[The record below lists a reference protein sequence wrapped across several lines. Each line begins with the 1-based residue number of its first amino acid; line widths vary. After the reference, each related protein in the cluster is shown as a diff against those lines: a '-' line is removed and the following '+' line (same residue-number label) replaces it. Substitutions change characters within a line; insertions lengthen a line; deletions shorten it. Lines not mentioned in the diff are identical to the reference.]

1 MKAHTKTIWRYLAV
15 MAIVAISLSLFAAD
29 LFASVSENMASF
41 TSATI
46 DTKGRASSRKEAR
59 IDPPDGTA
67 EDGAADTPA
76 SSASSAA
83 AADDGERYARYPAT
97 STTAPPKVALLFMA
111 RNTLKPLEGIWT
123 DWLSSSPIDWRLMFD
138 VHIHVSDPTTPVA
151 YAKDSFFRDVVLEE
165 HVGIEWGNHSM
176 ITAERALFKAAMKN
190 SLVQSFV
197 LLSEDSAPLYPAL
210 LSYMQLILE
219 PKSRINSCGDPSTG
233 DRQAHRWIPR
243 MLDAGLSQELWRKSS
258 QWVALKRPHAQ
269 VVIDDEELDRMF
281 AEECYVCTDPA
292 ACFPQ
297 RFCVSDEHYI
307 PSLFALKGLD
317 EQCACEGMAT
327 MTRWEENAPH
337 PKTFTK
343 REAQWADEWVIKD
356 EMRDGWNPDRDCNS
370 LRSGRYDDWA
380 SGEANSGL
388 SSLSTDKNDQAEAL
402 WNVLLWDGDKRN
414 HLMSPGCPLFI
425 RKISTKKEDVLAWR
439 TALEKYIV

>member
-1 MKAHTKTIWRYLAV
+1 M
-15 MAIVAISLSLFAAD
+15 
-29 LFASVSENMASF
+29 
-41 TSATI
+41 
-46 DTKGRASSRKEAR
+46 
-59 IDPPDGTA
+59 
-67 EDGAADTPA
+67 
-76 SSASSAA
+76 
-83 AADDGERYARYPAT
+83 
-97 STTAPPKVALLFMA
+97 
-111 RNTLKPLEGIWT
+111 
-123 DWLSSSPIDWRLMFD
+123 
-138 VHIHVSDPTTPVA
+138 
-151 YAKDSFFRDVVLEE
+151 
-165 HVGIEWGNHSM
+165 
-176 ITAERALFKAAMKN
+176 
-190 SLVQSFV
+190 
-197 LLSEDSAPLYPAL
+197 
-210 LSYMQLILE
+210 
-219 PKSRINSCGDPSTG
+219 
-233 DRQAHRWIPR
+233 
-243 MLDAGLSQELWRKSS
+243 
-258 QWVALKRPHAQ
+258 
-269 VVIDDEELDRMF
+269 
-281 AEECYVCTDPA
+281 CTDPA